1 MSNPNTIPE
10 FLGII
15 AGTII
20 VMTIVGVAIGTAHD
34 EVKKKLKKNPDVIPS
49 PKKDTMFKSL
59 KKIQEYTK
67 LGQSMN
73 SVSQM
78 LTMLLNKHKGGH
90 NSMDLK
96 EEIYIIS
103 YVARKGILDR
113 MDEYEWNLEGPI
125 LVPVINSK
133 NITLFHAYNNTISL
147 IKSLSIEL
155 GFAPEVESILKKET
169 CYYEFERLFP
179 AETIKQ
185 LDKLILI
192 D

>member
-1 MSNPNTIPE
+1 
-10 FLGII
+10 
-15 AGTII
+15 
-20 VMTIVGVAIGTAHD
+20 
-34 EVKKKLKKNPDVIPS
+34 
-49 PKKDTMFKSL
+49 MFKSF
-59 KKIQEYTK
+59 KKIQEYSK

-78 LTMLLNKHKGGH
+78 LNMLLEKHKGGH

-113 MDEYEWNLEGPI
+113 MDEYKWSFEGPI

-133 NITLFHAYNNTISL
+133 NITLFQAYGDTISL

-155 GFAPEVESILKKET
+155 GFASEVESILNKET

-192 D
+192 N

>member
-1 MSNPNTIPE
+1 
-10 FLGII
+10 
-15 AGTII
+15 
-20 VMTIVGVAIGTAHD
+20 
-34 EVKKKLKKNPDVIPS
+34 
-49 PKKDTMFKSL
+49 MFKSL

-67 LGQSMN
+67 LGHSMN

-78 LTMLLNKHKGGH
+78 LTMLLEKHKGG
-90 NSMDLK
+90 SAPMDLK

-125 LVPVINSK
+125 HVPVINSK
-133 NITLFHAYNNTISL
+133 NITLFHAYSNTISL

-155 GFAPEVESILKKET
+155 GFPSEVESILNKET
-169 CYYEFERLFP
+169 CYYEFESLFP
-179 AETIKQ
+179 VETIKQ

-192 D
+192 N